1 MLVEVKESNKKYL
14 PLEDRSEYVK
24 SVTWV
29 EDKDIRAIAESIIQP
44 PSKNA
49 GSSYRIIE
57 YYDKSKEDTV
67 YKHVTYE
74 NYLEI
79 VSLMTHLSDNYNT
92 RLYDE
97 SGYKVVEHDYDSYAL
112 VRQWDFNIHSSIDPE
127 PSEVPEDVVNNA
139 VIQAFAN
146 DYDNDD
152 DDKSKG
158 NYDVFIRVKVQ
169 STDKLKYLT
178 LKYSDIFCVYK
189 EIHEKEIGV
198 NKYYL
203 VLNSTES
210 QKLTL
215 YVIDRDD
222 YDNLTIHGVKCF
234 CNIVR

>member
-14 PLEDRSEYVK
+14 TAEDRSEYVK
-24 SVTWV
+24 SITWV

-112 VRQWDFNIHSSIDPE
+112 VRQWDFNIPNSIEPK
-127 PSEVPEDVVNNA
+127 PSEVPEDVDNSK
-139 VIQAFAN
+139 ILQAFDN
-146 DYDNDD
+146 DYDDAA
-152 DDKSKG
+152 
-158 NYDVFIRVKVQ
+158 YDVVIRAKLE
-169 STDKLKYLT
+169 STNESTILRLN
-178 LKYSDIFCVYK
+178 YSDIFCVYK
-189 EIHEKEIGV
+189 EIHEKGYGM
-198 NKYYL
+198 NKWYL
-203 VLNSTES
+203 VLNSTEN
-210 QKLTL
+210 QKLPL
-215 YVIDRDD
+215 YLINADD
-222 YDNLTIHGVKCF
+222 YDLVVLHDVKCF
-234 CNIVR
+234 SNIVR